1 MRDGTPALYCS
12 ACHALRAIMDW
23 RDQGTA
29 MVIAL
34 EPCGHVIYRSAGLEW
49 PVHRAA

>member
-1 MRDGTPALYCS
+1 MREGTPAIYC
-12 ACHALRAIMDW
+12 ATCRALRAISDW
-23 RDQGTA
+23 RDRGDA

-34 EPCGHVIYRSAGLEW
+34 EPCGHVIHRSAGLEW